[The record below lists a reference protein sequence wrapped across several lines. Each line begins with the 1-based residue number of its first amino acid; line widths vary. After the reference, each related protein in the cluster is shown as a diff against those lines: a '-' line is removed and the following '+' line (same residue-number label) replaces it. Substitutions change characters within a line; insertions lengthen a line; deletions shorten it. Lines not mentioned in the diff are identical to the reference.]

1 MSLFKQ
7 CTKYIVKS
15 TGDKTLHYVT
25 DLNSA
30 EYFGTLCLVKRKR
43 SYWFWKKDKHIPTQI
58 KLDDILLEKII
69 VDKSK
74 METKV
79 LLEKFVEA
87 PSFKASGD
95 IGTKIASELHLEL
108 NGSDHL
114 EISLDLG
121 NIEKTKINWE
131 MLEEQLQKVSVDT
144 THPLFSDVNQHKRM
158 NLGLVLET
166 IMTQSEASVKEDAD
180 RVAST
185 DDDLPVTIKKTSISV
200 DVHGKGSVESKR
212 VHSFTLPS
220 KTILA
225 YSCNV
230 FSIVDGHKIMLHT
243 SVDTLDENADAPLIL
258 SKEESK
264 KATDHVKEEFASL
277 LEDEKFNK
285 LKEKF
290 KLIIGNVSKEVFQHL
305 HILLSIAELN
315 IENKTSARSIDLSE
329 IDSSLKIFEEP
340 YQSFLQVLDFKLPAD
355 IHEDNAKIILPKV
368 DENKLLKQCMGF
380 FDCAE
385 DIDESALVNLQNVTS
400 DDLKLL
406 LRIVENETN
415 GTDTFLK
422 DENIKRVLAEE
433 GPAGQFLKKIGFV
446 EITMDDAE
454 VMSYTADR
462 NLLLDTFTV
471 LYVLAN

>member
-15 TGDKTLHYVT
+15 SGDKTLHHVT

-43 SYWFWKKDKHIPTQI
+43 SHWFWKKDKHIPTQV

-95 IGTKIASELHLEL
+95 VGTKIASELHLEL

-114 EISLDLG
+114 VISLDLG

-131 MLEEQLQKVSVDT
+131 MVEEQLQKVSVDT
-144 THPLFSDVNQHKRM
+144 AHPLFSELNQHKRM

-166 IMTQSEASVKEDAD
+166 LMTQGEASVKEDAD
-180 RVAST
+180 KMAST
-185 DDDLPVTIKKTSISV
+185 DDGLPINIKKTSISV
-200 DVHGKGSVESKR
+200 DVHGKASVESKR
-212 VHSFTLPS
+212 VHSFTLPP

-258 SKEESK
+258 GKEESE
-264 KATDHVKEEFASL
+264 KATDHVKEEFTSL
-277 LEDEKFNK
+277 LKDEKFNQ

-305 HILLSIAELN
+305 HVLLSIAELN
-315 IENKTSARSIDLSE
+315 IDNKTSGRAIDLPE
-329 IDSSLKIFEEP
+329 IDPSLKIFEEP
-340 YQSFLQVLDFKLPAD
+340 CQSFLQVLDFTLPAD
-355 IHEDNAKIILPKV
+355 IHEDNAKIILPKY
-368 DENKLLKQCMGF
+368 DENKLLKHCMGF

-385 DIDESALVNLQNVTS
+385 DISESALANLQNVTS

-415 GTDTFLK
+415 GTDSFLK
-422 DENIKRVLAEE
+422 DENIKKMLAED

-446 EITMDDAE
+446 EITMDDVE

-462 NLLLDTFTV
+462 NLLLDAFTV

>member
-1 MSLFKQ
+1 MTLFKQ

-15 TGDKTLHYVT
+15 TGDKTLHHVT
-25 DLNSA
+25 DLNSS

-43 SYWFWKKDKHIPTQI
+43 SYWFWKKDKHIPTQV

-69 VDKSK
+69 FDKSK

-79 LLEKFVEA
+79 LLEKFVES

-108 NGSDHL
+108 KGSDHL

-144 THPLFSDVNQHKRM
+144 AHPLFSEVNQHKRM

-166 IMTQSEASVKEDAD
+166 LMTQSEASVKGDAD
-180 RVAST
+180 KIAST
-185 DDDLPVTIKKTSISV
+185 DNDLPINIKKTSISV

-212 VHSFTLPS
+212 VHSFTLPP

-230 FSIVDGHKIMLHT
+230 FSIVDDHKIMLHT
-243 SVDTLDENADAPLIL
+243 SVDTLDENADAPLVL

-264 KATDHVKEEFASL
+264 KVTDHVKEEFKSL
-277 LEDEKFNK
+277 LKDEKFDQ
-285 LKEKF
+285 LKERF
-290 KLIIGNVSKEVFQHL
+290 KLIFGNVSKETFQHL

-315 IENKTSARSIDLSE
+315 IENKSSGRAIDLSE
-329 IDSSLKIFEEP
+329 IDPSLKIFEEP
-340 YQSFLQVLDFKLPAD
+340 YQSFLQVLDFTLPTD
-355 IHEDNAKIILPKV
+355 IHEDNAKIILPKD

-385 DIDESALVNLQNVTS
+385 DIDEGALSNLQNVTS

-415 GTDTFLK
+415 GTDTILQ
-422 DENIKRVLAEE
+422 DENIKKMLAEE

-446 EITMDDAE
+446 EITMDD
-454 VMSYTADR
+454 VQVLSYAANR
-462 NLLLDTFTV
+462 NLLLDAFTV

>member
-7 CTKYIVKS
+7 CTKYVVKS
-15 TGDKTLHYVT
+15 AGDKTLHHVT

-30 EYFGTLCLVKRKR
+30 EYFDTLCLVKRKK
-43 SYWFWKKDKHIPTQI
+43 SFWFWKKDKHIPTQI
-58 KLDDILLEKII
+58 KLDDILLEKIV
-69 VDKSK
+69 VDKTK
-74 METKV
+74 IETKV

-95 IGTKIASELHLEL
+95 LGTKIASELHLEL
-108 NGSDHL
+108 TGSDHL

-185 DDDLPVTIKKTSISV
+185 DDGLPINIKKTSISI

-212 VHSFTLPS
+212 VHSFTLPP

-230 FSIVDGHKIMLHT
+230 FSIVDNHKIMLHT
-243 SVDTLDENADAPLIL
+243 SVDTLDENAEAPLNL
-258 SKEESK
+258 SNEESK
-264 KATDHVKEEFASL
+264 KVADHVKAEFKSL
-277 LEDEKFNK
+277 LKDEKFDQ
-285 LKEKF
+285 LKGKF
-290 KLIIGNVSKEVFQHL
+290 KFIIGNVSKETWQYL
-305 HILLSIAELN
+305 HILLSLAELN
-315 IENKTSARSIDLSE
+315 IENKTSERAINLSE
-329 IDSSLKIFEEP
+329 IDPSLEVFEEP
-340 YQSFLQVLDFKLPAD
+340 CRSFLQILDFTLPAD
-355 IHEDNAKIILPKV
+355 IHKVNAKVILPKN

-380 FDCAE
+380 IDCAE
-385 DIDESALVNLQNVTS
+385 DIDEGALSILQNVTS
-400 DDLKLL
+400 DELKLL
-406 LRIVENETN
+406 LRVVENETN
-415 GTDTFLK
+415 RTDTLLK
-422 DENIKRVLAEE
+422 DENVKKLLPED

-446 EITMDDAE
+446 EITMDDVE
-454 VMSYTADR
+454 MMSYTGNRD
-462 NLLLDTFTV
+462 LLLDAFTV

>member
-7 CTKYIVKS
+7 CTKYVVKS
-15 TGDKTLHYVT
+15 AGDKTLHHVT

-30 EYFGTLCLVKRKR
+30 EYFDNLCLVKRKK
-43 SYWFWKKDKHIPTQI
+43 SFWFWKKDKNIPTQV

-74 METKV
+74 IETKV
-79 LLEKFVEA
+79 LLEKFVES

-108 NGSDHL
+108 KGSDHL
-114 EISLDLG
+114 VISLDLG

-144 THPLFSDVNQHKRM
+144 AHPLFSEVNQHKRM

-166 IMTQSEASVKEDAD
+166 LMTQGEASVKEDTD
-180 RVAST
+180 KVAST
-185 DDDLPVTIKKTSISV
+185 DDGLPINIKKTSISI

-212 VHSFTLPS
+212 VHSFTLPP

-230 FSIVDGHKIMLHT
+230 FSISDNHKIMLHT
-243 SVDTLDENADAPLIL
+243 SVDTLDENAEAPLHL

-264 KATDHVKEEFASL
+264 KATDHVKEEFKSL
-277 LEDEKFNK
+277 LKDEKFNQ

-290 KLIIGNVSKEVFQHL
+290 KLIIGSVSKETLQYL
-305 HILLSIAELN
+305 HILLSLAELN
-315 IENKTSARSIDLSE
+315 IENKTSERAVNLAE
-329 IDSSLKIFEEP
+329 IDPALEVFEEP
-340 YQSFLQVLDFKLPAD
+340 CRSFLQVLDFILPAD
-355 IHEDNAKIILPKV
+355 IHKVNAKVILPKD

-380 FDCAE
+380 IDCAE
-385 DIDESALVNLQNVTS
+385 DIDEGTLSILQNLTI
-400 DDLKLL
+400 DDLNLL
-406 LRIVENETN
+406 LRVVENETN
-415 GTDTFLK
+415 GTDTLLK
-422 DENIKRVLAEE
+422 DKNVKKLLPED
-433 GPAGQFLKKIGFV
+433 GPAGQFLKNIGFV
-446 EITMDDAE
+446 EITMDDVE
-454 VMSYTADR
+454 MISYTASRDS
-462 NLLLDTFTV
+462 LLDAFTI